1 MHLLK
6 LLGTLYKVKVNRLE
20 NLYNI
25 KSYSYT
31 NTQNVAADN
40 FISYTVTKILNLC
53 ILEIKFSRVATK
65 DALIPAQD
73 MPLEFRPKNV
83 VALAATYSN
92 NSMQMDYHWLRL
104 TPQGKFY
111 THNLAA
117 QTVRNLQTTITYIT
131 AN

>member
-20 NLYNI
+20 NLHNI
-25 KSYSYT
+25 KTYTYT

-73 MPLEFRPKNV
+73 MPLEFRPKNIV
-83 VALAATYSN
+83 TLAATYSN
-92 NSMQMDYHWLRL
+92 NSTQMDYHWLRL